1 MSFFRKLVG
10 VAAPIVGGIFGGPV
24 GAALGSAVGGS
35 VQKRAAAPLA
45 MPGPGPTGYTFDLGS
60 SLMPVGA
67 RAAVMPTMGSLPAL
81 GRGVAGTIGYGA
93 GMVIGRSRTIA
104 RAAGAL
110 CLKHPQWCSTI
121 GGTAAI
127 AALMES
133 GQMPVPKRRRGRG
146 LTPRDLRS
154 FRRVASLVRG
164 FCPTVRR
171 IPSRAIHARKT
182 GIIHA

>member
-1 MSFFRKLVG
+1 MSLFSKLIPREVRSLAPQIGTAVG
-10 VAAPIVGGIFGGPV
+10 TYFGGPIG
-24 GAALGSAVGGS
+24 GAIGGS
-35 VQKRAAAPLA
+35 LGGSLGGSYSA
-45 MPGPGPTGYTFDLGS
+45 MPWSPPA
-60 SLMPVGA
+60 MVQPVA
-67 RAAVMPTMGSLPAL
+67 LPAL
-81 GRGVAGTIGYGA
+81 GGIAARLGTMAGIGTAVGVA
-93 GMVIGRSRTIA
+93 VGRGRTIM

-133 GQMPVPKRRRGRG
+133 GQLPVPRRRRGRG

-154 FRRVASLVRG
+154 FRRVASLIRG

-171 IPSRAIHARKT
+171 IPPKAIHARRT
-182 GIIHA
+182 GIVHA